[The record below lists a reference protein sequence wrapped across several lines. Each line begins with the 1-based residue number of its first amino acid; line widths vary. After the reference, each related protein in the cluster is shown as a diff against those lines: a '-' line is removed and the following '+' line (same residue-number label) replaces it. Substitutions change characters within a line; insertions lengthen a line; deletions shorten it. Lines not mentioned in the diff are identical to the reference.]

1 MEKMLQ
7 HVFLFGRRSG
17 FEQSTPAEVD
27 LALHAMRRQHQIE
40 GTAHHPGVIS
50 PRAPDKFPERHAG
63 KYPGQQQAGKSDVPC
78 TGKHMPDVLSEK
90 QEADYDE
97 DHGPFTQRDKETGKF
112 PQLQVSRAHGMA
124 SAWQTHFTANDVGNN
139 KQCCGS

>member
-17 FEQSTPAEVD
+17 FEQPSPAEVD
-27 LALHAMRRQHQIE
+27 LALQAMRRQHQIE
-40 GTAHHPGVIS
+40 GTAYHPGVIS